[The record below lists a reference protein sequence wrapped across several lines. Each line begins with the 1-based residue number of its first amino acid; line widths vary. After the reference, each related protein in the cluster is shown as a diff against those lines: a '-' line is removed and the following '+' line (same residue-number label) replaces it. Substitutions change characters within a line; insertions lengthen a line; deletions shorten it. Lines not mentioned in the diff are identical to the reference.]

1 MIAIQQTDFD
11 TGAEYQRLVKA
22 APNAGGI
29 VLFIGRV
36 REFSEQ
42 QTVSALFIEHY
53 PGMTERVFSE
63 IAEEARQRW
72 PLLAVTIIHRVGTL
86 QAGDNIVLVGVA
98 SEHRAAAFEAAQY
111 IMDLLKSRA
120 TLWKKEIQP
129 DAENWVTAKNSDHT
143 AAERWQKK

>member
-1 MIAIQQTDFD
+1 MIAIQQADFD
-11 TGAEYQRLVKA
+11 IGAEYQRLVQA

-29 VLFIGRV
+29 VLFAGRV

-42 QTVSALFIEHY
+42 KNINALFVEHY

-63 IAEEARQRW
+63 IADEASQRW
-72 PLLAVTIIHRVGTL
+72 PLLSVTIIHRVGTL
-86 QAGDNIVLVGVA
+86 LAGDNIVLVGVA

-129 DAENWVTAKNSDHT
+129 DTEYWVTAKASDEV
-143 AAERWQKK
+143 AANRWVEK